1 MNDVLP
7 QHLQM
12 NEFIRA
18 IMLDIEMRRIAV
30 HQYVVDAFTDKVF
43 AGNQAAIC
51 VVDEWPDAALM
62 QSITIENNFSET
74 AFVKPLDDGRYYLRW
89 FTPATEIDFCGH
101 ATFAAGYVVLNHYAK
116 EAKQV
121 TFATNEVG
129 ELVVSRA
136 GDRYELDFPAYDLAQ
151 VPVTDAMEE
160 ALGARPIEAWMARD
174 LLCVMDS
181 ASTVREL
188 QPDQQAIEALDGLLV
203 HVTAAGEADSGYDC
217 VSRSFAPKLAIP
229 EDPVCG
235 SGHCHIMPYWAERL
249 GRQDLVAYQASRRGG
264 TLWGHVAGDGRC
276 VLAGKAALF
285 SVAEL
290 MI

>member
-1 MNDVLP
+1 
-7 QHLQM
+7 
-12 NEFIRA
+12 
-18 IMLDIEMRRIAV
+18 MR
-30 HQYVVDAFTDKVF
+30 QYVVDAFTDKVF

-62 QSITIENNFSET
+62 QAITIENNFSET

-136 GDRYELDFPAYDLAQ
+136 DDRYELDFPAYDLAQ

-276 VLAGKAALF
+276 VLAGEAALF

-290 MI
+290 TV

>member
-181 ASTVREL
+181 AGTVREL

-203 HVTAAGEADSGYDC
+203 HVTAAGEEGSDYDC

-235 SGHCHIMPYWAERL
+235 SGHCHILPYWAERL

-264 TLWGHVAGDGRC
+264 TLWGHAAGDGRC